1 MTVSACR
8 AYVAGLPAALMATAL
23 WGFTFLGPAA
33 VAPVNVYYL
42 VVGRYGVFGLMSLAV
57 LITHHRVGLRGLG
70 PRRLL
75 TALHLGVVG
84 YIGFY
89 LLLAMSAELGGG
101 VLASTMTGLIPL
113 MVTVVSNLLEK
124 VLAWRRLVLPIA
136 AISLGLLLVNS
147 GAPADSSAG
156 GRDPA
161 FGAVLGFLASAA
173 WSYFVIVNRRTL
185 ERARPAVDGTTWT
198 ACIGIGAC
206 LGSLLLLPLALTGG
220 GRSPFADAGTLWPYL
235 AWCVAL
241 AALGSWCA
249 TWFWNLA
256 SERLPATVMGPV
268 IGMEAVFGAAFNLL
282 WEGRTPAF
290 HELWGGLLVVA
301 GVLLASYLFNRAG
314 LTRTAEPQQADL
326 VIKAPAPASPE
337 PRCSATTDPPEKP
350 FR

>member
-1 MTVSACR
+1 MTVR
-8 AYVAGLPAALMATAL
+8 AYRAYSVGLPAALTATAL

-42 VVGRYGVFGLMSLAV
+42 VVGRYAVFGLMSLAV
-57 LITHHRVGLRGLG
+57 LLTHRGGLRTLG
-70 PRRLL
+70 ARRLL

-101 VLASTMTGLIPL
+101 VLASTLTGLIPL
-113 MVTVVSNLLEK
+113 MVTLVSNLLEK
-124 VLAWRRLVLPIA
+124 VLAWRKLALPVVV
-136 AISLGLLLVNS
+136 ISVGLLLVNS
-147 GAPADSSAG
+147 GAPADPSAD
-156 GRDPA
+156 GRDLA

-198 ACIGIGAC
+198 ACIGLGAC
-206 LGSLLLLPLALTGG
+206 LGSLFLLPLALTGG
-220 GRSPFADAGTLWPYL
+220 GPSPFADAGTLWPFL
-235 AWCVAL
+235 AWCVTL
-241 AALGSWCA
+241 AVLGSWCA

-256 SERLPATVMGPV
+256 SKQLPATVMGPV

-282 WEGRTPAF
+282 WEGRAPTF
-290 HELWGGLLVVA
+290 HELWGGLLVIA

-314 LTRTAEPQQADL
+314 LTRTAPQRGA
-326 VIKAPAPASPE
+326 AGPAGPSRPLPAQPSS
-337 PRCSATTDPPEKP
+337 RS
-350 FR
+350 